1 MLPLPNTSPNTSL
14 PAELQRYH
22 AEIKELAKSYG
33 LDTYEIVFEMVDH
46 DEMNMIA
53 AYGGFPTRYPHWRFG
68 MDYEQLSKS
77 YTYGLSKIYELV
89 INNDPCYA
97 YLMRAN
103 STTDQK
109 LVMAHVYGHCD
120 FFKNNYWFSK
130 TNRKMMD
137 VMANHGTR
145 IRGYMDRYGVGVVE
159 DFIDCVHALDNLID
173 PHSPFIERRPRS
185 ESRNVS
191 DDDSS
196 DAAAYEEPR
205 IRAKDYMDRYIN
217 PPEVLAAERRKREEE
232 AKKARRFPAEP
243 SRDVLLF
250 LQQYAPL
257 ERWQQD
263 VLAMLRDE
271 AYYFVPQMMTKI
283 MNEGWAVYWHSKLM
297 CEHLVEPAEIV
308 TYCDHHSG
316 TLATQPGR
324 INPYKLGVELF
335 RDIEERWNRGKF
347 GLAWQNLDI
356 DERRSFDAGVG
367 LGRQKIF
374 EVRRDH
380 NDVTFIDNFLG
391 EEFAEAQKLYV
402 YGFNQRSGQYEIL
415 DRDWTKV
422 KAQLL
427 WSLTNFGQPR
437 ISIVDGNH
445 ANRGELYLF
454 HDWNGVDLQF
464 EQAKLTMQSL
474 FTLWSRPVHLETR
487 EDGEGR
493 LLTFDG
499 KSFEFKAMTNSAP
512 AADVIGYGPA

>member
-1 MLPLPNTSPNTSL
+1 
-14 PAELQRYH
+14 
-22 AEIKELAKSYG
+22 
-33 LDTYEIVFEMVDH
+33 
-46 DEMNMIA
+46 
-53 AYGGFPTRYPHWRFG
+53 
-68 MDYEQLSKS
+68 
-77 YTYGLSKIYELV
+77 LV

-145 IRGYMDRYGVGVVE
+145 IRAYMDRHGVGVVE
-159 DFIDCVHALDNLID
+159 DFIDRVHALDNLID
-173 PHSPFIERRPRS
+173 PHSPFIERRAQPNAQAD
-185 ESRNVS
+185 ET
-191 DDDSS
+191 
-196 DAAAYEEPR
+196 YEEPR

-217 PPEVLAAERRKREEE
+217 PPEVLAAERKKREE
-232 AKKARRFPAEP
+232 AAVQARRFPPEP
-243 SRDVLLF
+243 TRDVLLF
-250 LQQYAPL
+250 LQQFAPL

-263 VLAMLRDE
+263 VIAMLRDE
-271 AYYFVPQMMTKI
+271 SYYFVPQMMTKI

-297 CEHLVEPAEIV
+297 CEHLVEPSEIV

-324 INPYKLGVELF
+324 VNPYKLGVELF
-335 RDIEERWNRGKF
+335 RDIEDRWNRGKF

-356 DERRSFDAGVG
+356 DERRSFDAGLG
-367 LGRQKIF
+367 LGREKIF

-380 NDVTFIDNFLG
+380 NDVTFIDNFLC
-391 EEFAEAQKLYV
+391 EEFAEAQNLYV
-402 YGFNQRSGQYEIL
+402 YGFNQRTGQYEIL

-422 KAQLL
+422 KQQLL

-437 ISIVDGNH
+437 ISIVDANYR
-445 ANRGELYLF
+445 NRGELYLF

-464 EQAKLTMQSL
+464 EQAKLTMRSL
-474 FTLWSRPVHLETR
+474 FELWSRPVHVETR
-487 EDGEGR
+487 EEGEGR
-493 LLTFDG
+493 LMSYDG
-499 KSFEFKAMTNSAP
+499 TDFEVQEMTNSAD
-512 AADVIGYGPA
+512 AAPVVGYAPRA